1 MGCHIHCFKFFSL
14 IIVLVFSGILSA
26 CTQLFFFPMK
36 EHVSSPGYFKLPY
49 EDHFISVANNT
60 QLHGWFLP
68 AQTPKPKGTVL
79 FLHGNAENIST
90 HIAAVYWLPAAGYQ
104 VFLYDYRGYGKSTG
118 NVDLIDS
125 IADVHQVIAY
135 LLEKP
140 EIKGHPFFIL
150 SQSLGSAIAVNAIQ
164 AKRYQGKV
172 HGFIIDSGFSNF
184 RKIAREKLALS
195 RLLWLFQ
202 WPLSLTITGQH
213 NPADLIA
220 GVSPIPVL
228 VIHGSKDNIIPF
240 SHGLDIY
247 AAAAAP
253 KAFML
258 VKDGD
263 HIQFSLHA
271 SLRRCLVEFLE
282 KASSAAN
289 PPSATAPRVALSPTS
304 M

>member
-1 MGCHIHCFKFFSL
+1 MGCCIQCFKPFSL
-14 IIVLVFSGILSA
+14 IIVLVLSGTLSA
-26 CTQLFFFPMK
+26 CTHLFFFPMK
-36 EHVSSPGYFKLPY
+36 EHVSSPEYFKLAY
-49 EDHFISVANNT
+49 EDHFISVDKDI

-68 AQTPKPKGTVL
+68 AQMPEPKGTVL

-140 EIKGHPFFIL
+140 GIEGHPLFVL

-164 AKRYQGKV
+164 AKRYQGKIQ
-172 HGFIIDSGFSNF
+172 GLIIDSGFSDF
-184 RKIAREKLALS
+184 RKIAREKLAS
-195 RLLWLFQ
+195 SGLLWLFQ
-202 WPLSLTITGQH
+202 WPLSLTITGRH
-213 NPADLIA
+213 HPVDFIA
-220 GVSPIPVL
+220 GVSPIPLL
-228 VIHGSKDNIIPF
+228 VIHGSKDKIIPF

-253 KAFML
+253 KSFML
-258 VKDGD
+258 VKEGG

-271 SLRRCLVEFLE
+271 PLRRCLVEFLE
-282 KASSAAN
+282 KAS
-289 PPSATAPRVALSPTS
+289 L
-304 M
+304 